1 MKIKVFLTALL
12 MLAAG
17 SALAAARANIE
28 VEGVQ
33 TPAWVERAG
42 GAREPLAIGM
52 AIANKDR
59 IFTGPGARALLRLA
73 DGSLISL
80 GENGVL
86 ALDDLGQSKINLKEV
101 VTASLDV
108 VSGAF
113 RFTTRAVH
121 KFRGERDVRVKLAAT
136 TAGIRGTDLWG
147 KSEPTRDIFC
157 LVEGSITVAAAND
170 AFTMDQPMSFYI
182 APRNAPALPVTRVSQ
197 QQLDEWSAETALT
210 AGAGALRQGGLWKVQ
225 LAEANNQNDALAI
238 YDRLR
243 DAGYAAEIRP
253 LKSAAG
259 PMIYRVRIAHLP
271 SRQEAEALAGKL
283 KGRLGITGPK
293 VSR

>member
-1 MKIKVFLTALL
+1 MKIKVFLTLLL

-17 SALAAARANIE
+17 STLAAARANIE

-33 TPAWVERAG
+33 TPAWVERAS
-42 GAREPLAIGM
+42 GARDALAIGM
-52 AIANKDR
+52 AIGNKDR

-86 ALDDLGQSKINLKEV
+86 ALDDLGQRRIDLKEV

-121 KFRGERDVRVKLAAT
+121 KFRGERDVRVKLSTT

-157 LVEGSITVAAAND
+157 LVEGSVTVAGARE

-182 APRNAPALPVTRVSQ
+182 APRNEPALPVSRVSQ
-197 QQLDEWSAETALT
+197 QQLDEWSAETAIT
-210 AGAGALRQGGLWKVQ
+210 AGAGALRQGGQWKVY
-225 LAEANNQNDALAI
+225 LAEANNQADALAV

-243 DAGYAAEIRP
+243 DAGYAAEIQP
-253 LKSAAG
+253 LKTEAG
-259 PMIYRVRIAHLP
+259 QIYRVRLAHLP
-271 SRQEAEALAGKL
+271 SREEAQALAARLKGKL
-283 KGRLGITGPK
+283 GIAEPK

>member
-1 MKIKVFLTALL
+1 MKIKVFLMMLL
-12 MLAAG
+12 MLAAS

-28 VEGVQ
+28 VEAVQ
-33 TPAWVERAG
+33 APAWVEHAG
-42 GAREPLAIGM
+42 GARDPLAIGM
-52 AIANKDR
+52 TIGNKDR

-113 RFTTRAVH
+113 RFTTRTLY
-121 KFRGERDVRVKLAAT
+121 KFRGERDVRVKLATT

-157 LVEGSITVAAAND
+157 LIEGSVTVAGAKE

-182 APRNAPALPVTRVSQ
+182 APRNAPALPVSRVSQ
-197 QQLDEWSAETALT
+197 QQLDEWSAETAIT
-210 AGAGALRQGGLWKVQ
+210 AGAGALRQGGQWKVQ
-225 LAEANNQNDALAI
+225 LAEANNQNDALAV

-243 DAGYAAEIRP
+243 DAGYAAEIQPQEGEYGKR
-253 LKSAAG
+253 
-259 PMIYRVRIAHLP
+259 IYRVRIAHLP
-271 SRQEAEALAGKL
+271 SQQEAQALAGKL
-283 KGRLGITGPK
+283 KGRLGIAEPK